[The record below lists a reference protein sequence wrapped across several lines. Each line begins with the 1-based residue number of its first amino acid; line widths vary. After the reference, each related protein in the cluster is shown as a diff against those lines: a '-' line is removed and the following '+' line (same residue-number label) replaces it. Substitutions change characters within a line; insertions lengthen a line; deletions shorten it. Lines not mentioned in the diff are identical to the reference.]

1 MTEGPYIIIPPGGP
15 AGPFYGLM
23 NQKGNIVATQIVGEE
38 NAKFLAS
45 SWEMWELLI
54 SIWGSEAA
62 QMAMP
67 QETLARF
74 DKFMLG
80 END

>member
-23 NQKGNIVATQIVGEE
+23 NARGNIVATQIAGEE
-38 NAKFLAS
+38 NTKFLAS
-45 SWEMWELLI
+45 SWEMWQLLI
-54 SIWGSEAA
+54 AIWESKAA

-67 QETLARF
+67 YETLKKF

-80 END
+80 EED

>member
-23 NQKGNIVATQIVGEE
+23 NAKGNIVATQIVGEE
-38 NAKFLAS
+38 NAAFLAS
-45 SWEMWELLI
+45 SWEMRQLLI
-54 SIWGSEAA
+54 AIWESRTTLAV
-62 QMAMP
+62 MP
-67 QETLARF
+67 TETLKKLE
-74 DKFMLG
+74 DFMLG